1 MNKMESHKLN
11 QDICRTLIDRMET
24 RIELLHMYTKTS
36 HMDTHRVLQLLE
48 SLSEDIKKVRG
59 FLPTLT
65 NE

>member
-1 MNKMESHKLN
+1 
-11 QDICRTLIDRMET
+11 MET

-36 HMDTHRVLQLLE
+36 HMDTHRVLQILE